1 MQYKERHSELE
12 ETIREKDKEFFQ
24 FVELIEREKEDSEK
38 EIKDQEDLINNLEEE
53 FKFQMQK
60 MKN

>member
-60 MKN
+60 MKK